1 MDNFHLQDHS
11 QKKWTST
18 HAIHRNCCF
27 NFDSLVRKI
36 APLSRGRLNDIST
49 KPLLNLY
56 ITIFA
61 IQQDHLN
68 LSLDITYQL
77 NWFTA
82 TTTFPSEAFEHAPK
96 EFLTPLSFLSTFH
109 SYKPLTLPVEHKPP
123 TLPVSQRKAELS
135 SGLPLTSPSPFF
147 QRTHQTG
154 RQLTTKSCANGVSL

>member
-82 TTTFPSEAFEHAPK
+82 TTTFSQR
-96 EFLTPLSFLSTFH
+96 SFWACSQRVFN
-109 SYKPLTLPVEHKPP
+109 P
-123 TLPVSQRKAELS
+123 TLFSQYISQLQASNTPSRTQASNSPSKPTKRELS

-154 RQLTTKSCANGVSL
+154 R

>member
-82 TTTFPSEAFEHAPK
+82 TTTFSQR
-96 EFLTPLSFLSTFH
+96 SFWARSQRVFN
-109 SYKPLTLPVEHKPP
+109 P
-123 TLPVSQRKAELS
+123 TLFSQYISQLQASNTPSRTQAS
-135 SGLPLTSPSPFF
+135 NSPSKP
-147 QRTHQTG
+147 
-154 RQLTTKSCANGVSL
+154 TKSRIKLWSSPHFPFPFLPKNPPNR